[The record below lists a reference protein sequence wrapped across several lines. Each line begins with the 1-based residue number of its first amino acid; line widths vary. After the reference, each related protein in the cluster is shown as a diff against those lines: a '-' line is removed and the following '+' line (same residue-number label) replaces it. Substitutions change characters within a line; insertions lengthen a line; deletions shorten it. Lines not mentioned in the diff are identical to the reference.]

1 MLHIAGIIISIFLA
15 FLLFAKKGKSAADP
29 VLAAW
34 LVVISFHLLCYH
46 LLISGAYTGFPYL
59 LGTEIPLP
67 LVHGPFL
74 YLYTALL
81 TGQTQQRIPWP
92 IHFLPAAIAYLL
104 LSKFYLLPMADKIA
118 VYENHGKG
126 FETITAI
133 IRYPIV
139 PSGILYVV
147 LSLMMLRKHRVNI
160 SKQFSYSEKIDLN
173 WLVYLALGMAAIW
186 LSIIFGGD
194 VSTFI
199 LVDLFVLFIGYFGI
213 KQVGIFTNRPEPAL
227 PQTRET
233 PLPETIL
240 PSETPNH
247 SAEKTKYRKTAL
259 GDDMLSKIH
268 QQLTG
273 LMESEKLFTDPELN
287 LDDLAARLSVS
298 SNALSQVINSL
309 EQRNFYDYINDLRVR
324 EFKRLA
330 VLPENSRLT
339 LLSIAY
345 EAGFNSK
352 TSFNRNFKKA
362 TGISPREFCQQEK
375 ILPDPE

>member
-15 FLLFAKKGKSAADP
+15 FLLFAKKGKSGADF
-29 VLAAW
+29 VLAIW

-46 LLISGAYTGFPYL
+46 LLISGSYVGFPFF

-74 YLYTALL
+74 YVYTALL
-81 TGQTQQRIPWP
+81 TGQNNRRLPWP
-92 IHFLPAAIAYLL
+92 VHFLPAAVAFSL
-104 LSKFYLLPMADKIA
+104 LSKFYLLPAADKIA

-133 IRYPIV
+133 IRLPIV
-139 PSGILYVV
+139 PSGIIYVA

-160 SKQFSYSEKIDLN
+160 SKQFSYSEKINLD

-213 KQVGIFTNRPEPAL
+213 KQVGIFTNRVEPVPSQVIEARL
-227 PQTRET
+227 PGASISTG
-233 PLPETIL
+233 
-240 PSETPNH
+240 TPNPG
-247 SAEKTKYRKTAL
+247 AEKTKYQKSAI
-259 GDDMLSKIH
+259 GADMLSKIH

-273 LMESEKLFTDPELN
+273 LMASEKLFTDPELN
-287 LDDLAARLSVS
+287 LDDLAARLSVN
-298 SNALSQVINSL
+298 SNTLSQVINSL
-309 EQRNFYDYINDLRVR
+309 EQRNFYDYINDLRVQ

-352 TSFNRNFKKA
+352 TSFNRNFKKN

>member
-15 FLLFAKKGKSAADP
+15 FLLFAKKGKSAADL

-81 TGQTQQRIPWP
+81 TGQTSSRIPWP
-92 IHFLPAAIAYLL
+92 VHFLPAAIAYML
-104 LSKFYLLPMADKIA
+104 LSKFYLLPTAAKIA

-133 IRYPIV
+133 IRFPIV

-147 LSLMMLRKHRVNI
+147 LSLMMLRKHRINI
-160 SKQFSYSEKIDLN
+160 SKQFSYSEKINLD

-213 KQVGIFTNRPEPAL
+213 KQVGIFTNRPEAPI
-227 PQTRET
+227 PQTGES
-233 PLPETIL
+233 PLPETVL
-240 PSETPNH
+240 PSEPPNH
-247 SAEKTKYRKTAL
+247 SAPKTKYQKTAL
-259 GDDMLSKIH
+259 GDDMLSNIH
-268 QQLTG
+268 QQLTA
-273 LMESEKLFTDPELN
+273 LMESEKLFTAPELN

-375 ILPDPE
+375 ILPEPE

>member
-160 SKQFSYSEKIDLN
+160 SKQFSYSEKINLN

>member
-104 LSKFYLLPMADKIA
+104 LSKFYLLPIADKIA

-160 SKQFSYSEKIDLN
+160 SKQFSYSEKINLN